1 MFLSRPRGWRNQVR
15 LDEEPIDNIP
25 EHATWSADEDY
36 SQLLHDAEFM
46 AQARTDADR
55 LLGIIRELHH
65 HVASQAAACTSSA
78 NSASR

>member
-1 MFLSRPRGWRNQVR
+1 MER
-15 LDEEPIDNIP
+15 
-25 EHATWSADEDY
+25 DEDY